1 MARIAAMAALAALL
15 ALAGCSQPATTG
27 KAASAKPPAEPASTA
42 LFNGKDLAGWK
53 VLAEDWFDKHGK
65 VYVKDGAIHLDE
77 GDAQTGIV
85 WTGEFPK
92 SNYEVTLEAMRVTG
106 GDFFCG
112 MTFPIGKDGFAT
124 WIVGGWG
131 GGLIGLSNVDGANA
145 SENQT
150 TTSLSFE
157 TNQWYTLRLVVTDE
171 RIECWIDLEKKIDL
185 ERGEHEFAVWSN
197 QESVRPFGV
206 ATWHTGG
213 AVRNIRLRR
222 RAP

>member
-1 MARIAAMAALAALL
+1 MAAIAALAL
-15 ALAGCSQPATTG
+15 ALAGCSPPAATE
-27 KAASAKPPAEPASTA
+27 KAAPAKPQAEPSSTA

-53 VLAEDWFDKHGK
+53 VLADDWFDKHGK

-85 WTGEFPK
+85 WTRDFPK

-106 GDFFCG
+106 SDFFSG
-112 MTFPIGKDGFAT
+112 LTFPIGKDGFAT

-150 TTSLSFE
+150 STSMSFE
-157 TNQWYTLRLVVTDE
+157 SNQWYTLRLVVTDE
-171 RIECWIDLEKKIDL
+171 RIECWIDQVKRIEL
-185 ERGEHEFAVWSN
+185 ERGEHKFAVWAN
-197 QESVRPFGV
+197 QEPARPFGIV
-206 ATWHTGG
+206 TWHTGG
-213 AVRNIRLRR
+213 ALRNIKLRR
-222 RAP
+222 LNVNG